1 MFDSDSRYYQLETIT
16 INTSGGRE
24 VAYKSRRFLP
34 IIPSGQPIA
43 EHVVKQGER
52 LDVITAMYLGNPQL
66 FWQLCDVN
74 NAMHPQE
81 LTDELVKTIRIS
93 LLQG

>member
-34 IIPSGQPIA
+34 ISHQ
-43 EHVVKQGER
+43 
-52 LDVITAMYLGNPQL
+52 
-66 FWQLCDVN
+66 VN
-74 NAMHPQE
+74 
-81 LTDELVKTIRIS
+81 L
-93 LLQG
+93 